1 VAITRALLKPLD
13 FFVLRFYLSDEDCPR
28 HPAIWNRLKKGNAM
42 KVAEEFSVKSTAGK
56 TLPLQYVTPQLT
68 YLDFGS
74 VRLPRGFEGYRVKD
88 SARVAQK
95 LDDGGFKIDG
105 EVYYRV

>member
-1 VAITRALLKPLD
+1 
-13 FFVLRFYLSDEDCPR
+13 E
-28 HPAIWNRLKKGNAM
+28 NAM